1 MAGCRTHLDV
11 QSVDDR
17 DIQAPGRISQK
28 SVGGS
33 KRIMVIAALILAIT
47 ASSSP
52 AAAGD
57 SGIEP
62 KTHDTQL
69 PPVTSVTIRN
79 SGVTSPTSR
88 ESAEQCKSFKLSSQ
102 EIREY
107 IGKAAAVT
115 EGDYFHMLDWSPCST
130 SGEVTFKN
138 GVTGIWMIQQYRA
151 GTLKLSNGRTVY
163 LYCPRCHA
171 KAFPATD

>member
-1 MAGCRTHLDV
+1 MAGGVTH
-11 QSVDDR
+11 VDY
-17 DIQAPGRISQK
+17 
-28 SVGGS
+28 
-33 KRIMVIAALILAIT
+33 
-47 ASSSP
+47 
-52 AAAGD
+52 

-62 KTHDTQL
+62 KLHDTQL
-69 PPVTSVTIRN
+69 PPVTAVTIRN
-79 SGVTSPTSR
+79 RDVASPASR
-88 ESAEQCKSFKLSSQ
+88 ESAEQRKRFKLSSQ

-107 IGKAAAVT
+107 IGTAAEVT
-115 EGDYFHMLDWSPCST
+115 EDDYFHMLDWSPCST

-171 KAFPATD
+171 KAFPTTDRGMRPDMS